1 MAIGGIG
8 GNEPI
13 KEVKG
18 PQSNNEVITRNQVS
32 PEHISI
38 FNKCNTDGN
47 EQLEGTEVNN
57 FKSMLANLKN
67 KLMGGAEKTQE
78 SKPTGTAEDVKN
90 ATNQPTTNSVD
101 KFAEDGSYK
110 TDVKIV
116 DGHKEITTGGETVKV
131 GDNSLDVTGQ
141 NGESIGG
148 TKMLANGMQVL
159 TQPNGEQGVFDPKKG
174 QFLPEEEAKK
184 VLAEMS

>member
-18 PQSNNEVITRNQVS
+18 PQSNNEVINRSQVS
-32 PEHISI
+32 PDQISI
-38 FNKCNTDGN
+38 FNKCDTDSNGK
-47 EQLEGTEVNN
+47 LEGAEVNS
-57 FKSMLANLKN
+57 FKSMIAQLKN
-67 KLMGGAEKTQE
+67 KLTGGVEKTETKQ
-78 SKPTGTAEDVKN
+78 TGTNEDVKN
-90 ATNQPTTNSVD
+90 ATNQPTKNSVD
-101 KFAEDGSYK
+101 KFEADGTYK
-110 TDVKIV
+110 TEVKYV
-116 DGHKEITTGGETVKV
+116 NGQKEITTGGETVKV
-131 GDNSLDVTGQ
+131 GENSLDVTGK

-148 TKMLANGMQVL
+148 TKILPNGMQVL
-159 TQPNGEQGVFDPKKG
+159 KQPNGEQGVYDPKKG

>member
-8 GNEPI
+8 GNDPI

-18 PQSNNEVITRNQVS
+18 PQSNNEVITRNQIS
-32 PEHISI
+32 ADQISI
-38 FNKCNTDGN
+38 FNKCDADNNGK
-47 EQLEGTEVNN
+47 LEGTETKS
-57 FKSMLANLKN
+57 FKSMIADFKN
-67 KLMGGAEKTQE
+67 KLMGGVEKTE
-78 SKPTGTAEDVKN
+78 SKPTGTTEDVKN
-90 ATNQPTTNSVD
+90 ATNQPTNSVD
-101 KFAEDGSYK
+101 KFEADGTYK
-110 TDVKIV
+110 TEVKYV
-116 DGHKEITTGGETVKV
+116 NGQKEITTGGETVKV
-131 GDNSLDVTGQ
+131 GENSLDVTGK

-159 TQPNGEQGVFDPKKG
+159 TQPNGEQGVYDPKKG

>member
-18 PQSNNEVITRNQVS
+18 PQSSNEVITRNQVS
-32 PEHISI
+32 PEQISI
-38 FNKCNTDGN
+38 FNKCDNDGN
-47 EQLEGTEVNN
+47 GKLEGTEVNS
-57 FKSMLANLKN
+57 FKSMIANLRN
-67 KLMGGAEKTQE
+67 KLMGGAEKAE
-78 SKPTGTAEDVKN
+78 SKQTGTAEDVKN

-148 TKMLANGMQVL
+148 TKVLPNGMQVL

>member
-18 PQSNNEVITRNQVS
+18 PQSSNEVITRNQVS
-32 PEHISI
+32 PEQISI
-38 FNKCNTDGN
+38 FNKCDTDGN
-47 EQLEGTEVNN
+47 GKLEGAETNS
-57 FKSMLANLKN
+57 FKSMIANLRN
-67 KLMGGAEKTQE
+67 KLMGGAEKTE

-148 TKMLANGMQVL
+148 TKVLANGMQVL
-159 TQPNGEQGVFDPKKG
+159 KQRDGKEGVYDPTKG